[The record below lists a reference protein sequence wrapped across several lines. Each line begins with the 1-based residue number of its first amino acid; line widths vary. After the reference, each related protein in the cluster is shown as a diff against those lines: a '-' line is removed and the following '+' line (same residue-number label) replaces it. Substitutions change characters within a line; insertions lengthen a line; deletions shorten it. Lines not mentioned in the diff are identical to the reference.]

1 MRKIFA
7 VLIITIAALSAS
19 AGSYVWKGAGVQ
31 LTASTNATTYTIP
44 LTNYCYAVSIH
55 NTGSET
61 VYVTKATSTNGFVA
75 ATSIPIGAG
84 MTYSAAGGELNNEAK
99 GRQITAITYA
109 TTNGTSAIN
118 IAFE

>member
-1 MRKIFA
+1 MRKLIA
-7 VLIITIAALSAS
+7 VLVVSLFASIAL
-19 AGSYVWKGAGVQ
+19 AGYVWKGAGVQ
-31 LTASTNATTYTIP
+31 VTAATTPATYTIP
-44 LTNYCYAVSIH
+44 GTNYCYAVSIH
-55 NTGSET
+55 NTGNET

-84 MTYSAAGGELNNEAK
+84 MTYSAAGSDMNNEAK

>member
-7 VLIITIAALSAS
+7 VLIAAIALSAS
-19 AGSYVWKGAGVQ
+19 AKYIWVGAGVQ
-31 LTASTNATTYTIP
+31 VTASTTPATYTIP
-44 LTNYCYAVSIH
+44 ATNYCYAVSIH

-61 VYVTKATSTNGFVA
+61 VYVTKATSTTGFVA

-84 MTYSAAGGELNNEAK
+84 MTYSSAGGEMNNENR

-109 TTNGTSAIN
+109 TTNATSSIN

>member
-1 MRKIFA
+1 MRKLIA
-7 VLIITIAALSAS
+7 VLIAAIALSAQ
-19 AGSYVWKGAGVQ
+19 AKYVWEGAGVQ
-31 LTASTNATTYTIP
+31 LTASTTPATYTIP
-44 LTNYCYAVSIH
+44 GTNYCYAVSIH

-61 VYVTKATSTNGFVA
+61 VYITKATSTNGFNA

-84 MTYSAAGGELNNEAK
+84 MAYSAAGGELNNEAK
-99 GRQITAITYA
+99 GRQIAAITYA

>member
-1 MRKIFA
+1 MRKLFA
-7 VLIITIAALSAS
+7 VLILTLAALSAQ
-19 AGSYVWKGAGVQ
+19 AKYVWEGAGVQ
-31 LTASTNATTYTIP
+31 LTAAVTPATYTIP
-44 LTNYCYAVSIH
+44 GTNYCYAVSIH

-84 MTYSAAGGELNNEAK
+84 MTYSAAGSDLNNEAK

-109 TTNGTSAIN
+109 TTNATSAIN